1 MGDASRD
8 FRIRDGRG
16 YAAEVGAR
24 AEGTKRAESLKAD
37 AIEEWGGIIGV
48 AGQHL
53 ANVHRSLR
61 ESEAVQRERIRERAR
76 NRAEMRVG
84 EAEVRHRHG
93 KMWPCDSHQRHP
105 KALGGLTW
113 LRVSA

>member
-8 FRIRDGRG
+8 DLRIRDGLS
-16 YAAEVGAR
+16 YATEVGAL
-24 AEGTKRAESLKAD
+24 AEGTESLKAD
-37 AIEEWGGIIGV
+37 AVEEWGKAIGA

-76 NRAEMRVG
+76 NMVRGLGMQAEELFVKPRANGRER
-84 EAEVRHRHG
+84 
-93 KMWPCDSHQRHP
+93 D
-105 KALGGLTW
+105 
-113 LRVSA
+113 